1 MRKAPG
7 NCLPYLGRAQGMV
20 NRASGRAGA
29 VARSRKKMQCPRSL
43 VEPAGG
49 AISGRRPDMGKTGMR
64 FVTSLCFMVFM
75 FPLVAFAQGAGPG
88 AGQAWVQIEAQ
99 PSLAEARARARI
111 YARDLPDVNGFSLGR
126 GWYAITLG
134 PYRQDEAERVLD
146 VYLREGVIARDSY
159 IADSSDY
166 GRRFWPAGDATAPA
180 PEPEASVPSDPGP
193 GPDETLREAR
203 DSEAGLT
210 NDERANLQVAL
221 QWAGFYDGAIDAA
234 FGRGTRAAMA
244 GWQQRNGHQPTGVL
258 TTRQRAALLG
268 QYNAVLDDLGLET
281 VRDTR
286 AGIAIDL
293 PLAVVE
299 FDRHEAPFA
308 HYRASGAFPAQVLL
322 ISQPGDRATMTA
334 LYDIMQTLEIVPE
347 SGPRTLDRD
356 GFTLTGTG
364 RDMVSHTRVWLRG
377 REIKGFTLVWP
388 AGDEARRTRLL
399 DAMEQSFAPLPGTLE
414 AIAAPPAG
422 QRIDLVSGLDIRRP
436 DRARSG
442 FFVDARGAVLTTAE
456 AVRGCGRVTI
466 DESVEAEIAHLDETL
481 GVAVLR
487 PRAALSP
494 AAVARFRDDVPAVLS
509 RVAVA
514 GYSYEGL
521 LGAPTVTFGQLAGLE
536 GLDGEPHL
544 KRLALD
550 ARAGDAGGPVLDGG
564 GAVLGMLVPDDSNGR
579 SLPEGVSFAATN
591 GALRAVLAAGGVS
604 PRASAPGADLSG
616 EALTDRAEAMTVLVG
631 CWE

>member
-1 MRKAPG
+1 MHRGKILIKRGKSRLCPAWKF
-7 NCLPYLGRAQGMV
+7 QG
-20 NRASGRAGA
+20 ST
-29 VARSRKKMQCPRSL
+29 
-43 VEPAGG
+43 
-49 AISGRRPDMGKTGMR
+49 IMR
-64 FVTSLCFMVFM
+64 FIPV
-75 FPLVAFAQGAGPG
+75 LVLLLFLVPPAALSQSRFGDGAQV
-88 AGQAWVQIEAQ
+88 WVQIEAQ
-99 PSLAEARARARI
+99 PTLAEARASARL
-111 YARDLPDVNGFSLGR
+111 YARDLPDVNGFSVGR
-126 GWYAITLG
+126 GWYGIALG
-134 PYRQDEAERVLD
+134 PYREDEAERVLE
-146 VYLREGVIARDSY
+146 VYRREGVIAPDSCL
-159 IADSSDY
+159 AASSDY
-166 GRRFWPAGDATAPA
+166 GERFWPPGETSAPAAPA
-180 PEPEASVPSDPGP
+180 PGAPVAEAPAADPQPEPEPR
-193 GPDETLREAR
+193 ETLREAR
-203 DSEAGLT
+203 ASESRLS
-210 NDERANLQVAL
+210 RAARAELQVAL
-221 QWAGFYDGAIDAA
+221 QWAGFYDGAIDEA
-234 FGRGTRAAMA
+234 FGPATRAAMA
-244 GWQQRNGHQPTGVL
+244 GWQRQNGAEPTGVM
-258 TTRQRAALLG
+258 TTRQRAALIE
-268 QYNAVLDDLGLET
+268 QYNAVLEDLGLET
-281 VRDTR
+281 VRDTK
-286 AGIAIDL
+286 AGIEIDL

-399 DAMEQSFAPLPGTLE
+399 DAMEQSFAPLPGTLD

-550 ARAGDAGGPVLDGG
+550 ARAGDTGGPVLGG
-564 GAVLGMLVPDDSNGR
+564 GAVLGMLVPHVSDGR
-579 SLPEGVSFAATN
+579 SLPDGVSFAATN
-591 GALRAVLAAGGVS
+591 GALRAVLAAGGVT
-604 PRASAPGADLSG
+604 PQSAATGADLSG
-616 EALTDRAEAMTVLVG
+616 EALTDRAGAITVLVG

>member
-1 MRKAPG
+1 MRLVTAF
-7 NCLPYLGRAQGMV
+7 CLMVFLLPLGALAQGTGGGT
-20 NRASGRAGA
+20 GR
-29 VARSRKKMQCPRSL
+29 V
-43 VEPAGG
+43 
-49 AISGRRPDMGKTGMR
+49 
-64 FVTSLCFMVFM
+64 
-75 FPLVAFAQGAGPG
+75 
-88 AGQAWVQIEAQ
+88 WVQIEAQ
-99 PSLAEARARARI
+99 PSLAEARARARD

-134 PYRQDEAERVLD
+134 PYSEAEAERVLQ
-146 VYLREGVIARDSY
+146 VYRREGVIARDSY
-159 IADSSDY
+159 VAQTSEY
-166 GRRFWPAGDATAPA
+166 GRRFWPAGDTDAPA
-180 PEPEASVPSDPGP
+180 PDPAQVAEPAPQPEPG
-193 GPDETLREAR
+193 ETLREAR
-203 DSEAGLT
+203 ASESRLSRE
-210 NDERANLQVAL
+210 EREALQVAL
-221 QWAGFYDGAIDAA
+221 QWAGFYRGAIDAA

-244 GWQQRNGHQPTGVL
+244 SWQRENGVEPTGVL

-268 QYNAVLDDLGLET
+268 QYNAVLDGLGLET
-281 VRDTR
+281 VRDTE
-286 AGIAIDL
+286 AGIEIDL
-293 PLAVVE
+293 PLGVVE

-308 HYRASGAFPAQVLL
+308 HFTASGAFPAQVLL

-399 DAMEQSFAPLPGTLE
+399 DAMEQSFAPLPGTLD

-631 CWE
+631 